1 LFFSFFQY
9 NRNWVIGIGSKRP
22 NVVFEHGIVG
32 QTVKHAHIHVV
43 PADVRLFEKI
53 TKDFPKSGTSLIS
66 TLKNFGIVYSKL
78 QKPYLLWNDFGLIF
92 EIIWDPPAPLQYLRI
107 VVADALGRPERANWR
122 NMDPEL
128 DKKLWSET
136 VKRLKPYFA

>member
-1 LFFSFFQY
+1 M
-9 NRNWVIGIGSKRP
+9 
-22 NVVFEHGIVG
+22 
-32 QTVKHAHIHVV
+32 
-43 PADVRLFEKI
+43 
-53 TKDFPKSGTSLIS
+53 IS